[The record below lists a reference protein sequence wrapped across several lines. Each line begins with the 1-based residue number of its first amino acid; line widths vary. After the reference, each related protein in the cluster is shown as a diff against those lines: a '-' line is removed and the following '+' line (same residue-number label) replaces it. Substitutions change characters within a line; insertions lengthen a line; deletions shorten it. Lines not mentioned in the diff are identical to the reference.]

1 MIEQEKIVEVINSIS
16 NTNGLEVISRKKN
29 DANVSVRVCISNVL
43 YREFGLSKSSIGRA
57 IQRDHSTVVHHIKQH
72 ENYEAHFPAYAGL
85 YKLLKGKFKMNIT
98 DEMKQVQRNME
109 LEDKE
114 ILLDE
119 VLIAIRNSESP
130 GELIQKLNEIEA
142 KATKYGF

>member
-1 MIEQEKIVEVINSIS
+1 
-16 NTNGLEVISRKKN
+16 
-29 DANVSVRVCISNVL
+29 
-43 YREFGLSKSSIGRA
+43 
-57 IQRDHSTVVHHIKQH
+57 
-72 ENYEAHFPAYAGL
+72 
-85 YKLLKGKFKMNIT
+85 MNIT